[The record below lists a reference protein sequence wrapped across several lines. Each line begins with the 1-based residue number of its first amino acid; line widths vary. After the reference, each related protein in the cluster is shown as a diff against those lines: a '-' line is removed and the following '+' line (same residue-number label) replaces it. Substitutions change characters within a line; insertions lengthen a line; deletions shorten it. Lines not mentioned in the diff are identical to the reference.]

1 MTLNKDNLNKVII
14 LTGTVLLI
22 AVFSNVVSTI
32 NTACDSFTGT
42 PCVVS
47 AFAG

>member
-1 MTLNKDNLNKVII
+1 MTLNTNKLNKVII
-14 LTGTVLLI
+14 ITGTVLLI
-22 AVFSNVVSTI
+22 AAFANVITTI
-32 NTACDSFTGT
+32 NSATSSFNGT